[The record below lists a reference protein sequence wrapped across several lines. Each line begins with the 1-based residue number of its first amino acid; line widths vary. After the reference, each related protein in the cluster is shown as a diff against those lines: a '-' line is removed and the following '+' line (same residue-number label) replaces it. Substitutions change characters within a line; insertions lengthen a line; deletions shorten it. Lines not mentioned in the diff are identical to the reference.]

1 MNHVQNDRGEWV
13 IAVGNP
19 ISNVRAKIEYPVLIE
34 SLDELYSYGEDEEVA
49 ISHIKTKGITSN
61 YQIEAILSWT
71 MFRQLKLSENEEREL
86 YGLFI

>member
-1 MNHVQNDRGEWV
+1 MNHIQNDRGECI

-19 ISNVRAKIEYPVLIE
+19 ISNARAKIEYPVLIE
-34 SLDELYSYGEDEEVA
+34 SLDELYSFGEDEQLA
-49 ISHIKTKGITSN
+49 INRIKTKGITSK

-71 MFRQLKLSENEEREL
+71 MYRQLELSENEEREL